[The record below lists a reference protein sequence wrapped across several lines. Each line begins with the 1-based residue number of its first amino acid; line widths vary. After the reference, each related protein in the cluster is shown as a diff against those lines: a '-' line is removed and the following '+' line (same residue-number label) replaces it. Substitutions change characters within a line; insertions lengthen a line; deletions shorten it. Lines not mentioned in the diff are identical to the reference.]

1 MHAQVLVQ
9 ALCVHGCTRVSCIVY
24 RVSCI
29 VYRVS
34 CIVYRVVMH
43 VGAHVDDASI

>member
-29 VYRVS
+29 VYRV
-34 CIVYRVVMH
+34 VMH